1 MNKSILLFVLLA
13 LPMVIFAMYGTG
25 DGLILF
31 TSDERTRSGVLSSN
45 HKCTDFPKEFKAAY
59 VQNTGSSHCAMWT
72 DASCQGTLY
81 VVPAHYKMRVP
92 REQFQSV
99 IC

>member
-1 MNKSILLFVLLA
+1 MKSILFVLLVT
-13 LPMVIFAMYGTG
+13 LPTVIFAMYGTG

-31 TSDERTRSGVLSSN
+31 TSDETTRSGVLSSD
-45 HKCTDFPKEFKAAY
+45 HKCTDFPKEFKASL

-72 DASCQGTLY
+72 DTSCKGTLY
-81 VVPAHYKMRVP
+81 VVPAHYKMRLP